1 MVKPSGLIQALL
13 VHDMGPGLD
22 DGVAEHG
29 VTRSA
34 EWRTA
39 PLWGL
44 GLAQRVNEAIRW
56 HGGEAEGAKENYLA
70 LASKD
75 RQVLL
80 DWLQGL

>member
-1 MVKPSGLIQALL
+1 
-13 VHDMGPGLD
+13 MGPGLD

-44 GLAQRVNEAIRW
+44 GLTNRVNDRAGYLHDGRARSVDEAIRW
-56 HGGEAEGAKENYLA
+56 HGGEAKGAKENYLA
-70 LASKD
+70 LAPKD